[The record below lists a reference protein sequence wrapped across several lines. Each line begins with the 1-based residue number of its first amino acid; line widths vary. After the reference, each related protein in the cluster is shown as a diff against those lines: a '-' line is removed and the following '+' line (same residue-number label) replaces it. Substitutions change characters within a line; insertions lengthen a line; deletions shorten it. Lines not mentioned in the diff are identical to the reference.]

1 MSLWSE
7 SSSSTQ
13 HGVDSVNY
21 GHILSKTD
29 DRACPLVLGQIRI
42 SSPAPPLRVQI
53 WSLPAMTTAVTPNS
67 RLRKQASTNQRWH
80 HAGFTLDFLLV
91 VVKSLQAFSLT
102 REFHQIVLAASDPE
116 VITMISFGRWNVFII
131 TRPNISQKEQTS
143 GEAWLSD

>member
-1 MSLWSE
+1 MTERVLWF
-7 SSSSTQ
+7 
-13 HGVDSVNY
+13 SVRS
-21 GHILSKTD
+21 GQDILSGSAPSCPNMVTSGD
-29 DRACPLVLGQIRI
+29 D
-42 SSPAPPLRVQI
+42 
-53 WSLPAMTTAVTPNS
+53 NS
-67 RLRKQASTNQRWH
+67 RNAKLEASKTGVNKPVMTSCWIDSH
-80 HAGFTLDFLLV
+80 FFLLV